1 MAFGTVRL
9 AGMWLDF
16 GTSRAA
22 KVELGAR
29 NLRDA
34 QTPSM
39 KREIG
44 ERNWGNL
51 EPSTEGL

>member
-16 GTSRAA
+16 GRSRAA

-34 QTPSM
+34 QKPSM
-39 KREIG
+39 KREIQ